1 MSVHTPAP
9 SAIAPASHGNT
20 APPRTDTP
28 FMSPMA
34 VGTSRASVRFG
45 TTAIA
50 VGNTGPRKNPSS
62 ASPAPATS
70 PAGAA
75 QISPTDATIAPRHTY
90 AIVTVLQP
98 SRAATGLIRNRPAV
112 RPSQ

>member
-62 ASPAPATS
+62 TSPAPATS

-75 QISPTDATIAPRHTY
+75 PISAADAAIPARQAY
-90 AIVTVLQP
+90 AIPTVVQP
-98 SRAATGLIRNRPAV
+98 GRSAAGLIRNRPAV
-112 RPSQ
+112 SPSQ